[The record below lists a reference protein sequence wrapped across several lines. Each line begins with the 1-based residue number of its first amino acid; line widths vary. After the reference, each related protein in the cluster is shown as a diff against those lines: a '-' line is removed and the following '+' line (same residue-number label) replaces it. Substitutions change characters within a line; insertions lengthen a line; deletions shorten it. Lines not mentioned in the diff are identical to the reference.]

1 MDLYMIVYRGPWMD
15 LRGEWISKMQ
25 ILKRSKMKEPPGNNS
40 KASKKERII
49 SEYLVVHVWW
59 IQSPHPLPTREAI

>member
-1 MDLYMIVYRGPWMD
+1 MD

-25 ILKRSKMKEPPGNNS
+25 TLKRSKMKEPPGNNS

-49 SEYLVVHVWW
+49 SEYLVVHV
-59 IQSPHPLPTREAI
+59 